1 MGKPDGTGKPDRSGR
16 PEGAG
21 DPERA
26 QKKLRTGRVG
36 RARKSG
42 TLGVRSGT
50 GFAVAGMRGLGRS
63 DERKADLYA
72 DAHRKAA
79 EQMRLVLGQMKGAA
93 TKLGQLASFIDNG
106 MIPPEYR
113 EIYQEV
119 LAELRDSVQP
129 MTTEQV
135 AEVFEGDH
143 GGPPDAV
150 FAEFEAEPMAA
161 ASIGQV
167 HRARLFDGT
176 RVVVKIQYPGIADA
190 IRSDLKN
197 AKAFAWLVPL
207 FAPGLDADSL
217 MGEVERS
224 LLEELDY
231 RAEAAHQHRFAEAYR
246 GHPFIVVPDVVAEL
260 CGERTLVAEEVS
272 GTGFDDIC
280 RADAATR
287 DRAGEILF
295 RFAFGTLY
303 RLGFFNADTHPGNY
317 AFLDDGR
324 VVFYDFGTTKVL
336 PRETFHEF
344 VGLAA
349 LLMDGDVDGLFRE
362 CVRTGFIRR
371 PDRVEP
377 ARFFGWL
384 RAQLGELICEDGEMT
399 VTPELVAE
407 AVASASDPRNDWYSL
422 TRQLNV
428 HPDAVLIGRME
439 IGIIAVLARLGATG
453 NWHRM
458 ALEWVRDA
466 PPDTELGRLD
476 AEFFASREESRGA

>member
-1 MGKPDGTGKPDRSGR
+1 MGASDRSG
-16 PEGAG
+16 PEE
-21 DPERA
+21 P

-42 TLGVRSGT
+42 GLGIRSGT
-50 GFAVAGMRGLGRS
+50 GFALAGMRGLGRS
-63 DERKADLYA
+63 DDRKADLYA

-93 TKLGQLASFIDNG
+93 TKLGQLASFVDNG

-119 LAELRDSVQP
+119 LAELRDSVPP
-129 MTTEQV
+129 MTTAQV
-135 AEVFEGDH
+135 AEVFEADH

-150 FAEFEAEPMAA
+150 FAEFEDEPMAA

-176 RVVVKIQYPGIADA
+176 AVVVKIQYPGIADA
-190 IRSDLKN
+190 IRADLKN
-197 AKAFAWLVPL
+197 AKAFTWLMPL
-207 FAPGLDADSL
+207 FAPGLDSDAL
-217 MGEVERS
+217 VAEVERS

-246 GHPFIVVPDVVAEL
+246 GHPFVVVPDVVAEL

-272 GTGFDDIC
+272 GAGFDEMC
-280 RADAATR
+280 ARSQAER

-303 RLGFFNADTHPGNY
+303 RFGFFNADTHPGNY
-317 AFLDDGR
+317 AFCDDGR

-336 PRETFHEF
+336 PRETFQEF

-349 LLMDGDVDGLFRE
+349 LLVDGDVDGLFAE
-362 CVRTGFIRR
+362 CVRTGFVPR

-377 ARFFGWL
+377 ERFFGWL
-384 RAQLGELICEDGEMT
+384 RAQLGELICDDAVMT
-399 VTPELVAE
+399 VTPEMVAE
-407 AVASASDPRNDWYSL
+407 TVASASDPRNDWYSL

-428 HPDAVLIGRME
+428 PPDAILIGRME
-439 IGIIAVLARLGATG
+439 IGIVAVLARLRATA
-453 NWHRM
+453 NFHRI
-458 ALEWVRDA
+458 ASEWVRDA
-466 PPDTELGRLD
+466 PPSTELGRID
-476 AEFFASREESRGA
+476 ADFFASRR